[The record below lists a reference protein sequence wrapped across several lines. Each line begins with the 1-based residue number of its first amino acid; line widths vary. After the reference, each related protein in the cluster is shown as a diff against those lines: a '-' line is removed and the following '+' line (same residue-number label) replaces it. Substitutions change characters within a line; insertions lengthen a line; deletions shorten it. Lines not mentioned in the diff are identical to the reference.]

1 MGLPVVMGATLQCTM
16 GLAPGQL
23 LVTSQQKV
31 LIGGIPAATIQDFAP
46 MSNVTP
52 CGNCTSLANP
62 TVASATAAALGVLTP
77 MPCVPAPAGPW
88 MGPVEALIGGIPGLS
103 NDCKLV
109 CAYGGNISIL
119 NANQTKATY

>member
-1 MGLPVVMGATLQCTM
+1 MGIPVVAGATILCTM

-31 LIGGIPAATIQDFAP
+31 LIGGVPAATIQDFAP

-52 CGNCTSLANP
+52 CGNCTSMANP

-77 MPCVPAPAGPW
+77 MPCVPVPAGPW
-88 MGPVEALIGGIPGLS
+88 TGPMNPMIGGIPGLS
-103 NDCKLV
+103 NDCKLM
-109 CAYGGNISIL
+109 CSYGGSISVL
-119 NANQTKATY
+119 NPAQTKATY